1 MGLFGDDK
9 RQDERLDALE
19 QHIRAVTETVQRNQ
33 LDIAACRIGILA
45 VQAEIDAAAEAI
57 QSRLDEKVSTD
68 DVDPVLQELN
78 KELGEARVRLEESS
92 QAAAETWSTL
102 QGGLRDAFETLRTS
116 VNGAADSAKR
126 I

>member
-1 MGLFGDDK
+1 M
-9 RQDERLDALE
+9 
-19 QHIRAVTETVQRNQ
+19 
-33 LDIAACRIGILA
+33 
-45 VQAEIDAAAEAI
+45 QAEIDAAAEAI
-57 QSRLDEKVSTD
+57 QSRLDEKLSTD
-68 DVDPVLQELN
+68 DVDPVLRELN